1 MRDIVRER
9 AEKVLDIALLKA
21 RLSSKQCI
29 IEKREQEVADLGAR
43 LDQARVWL
51 QDIAAADW
59 GDWCRPAYGLQ
70 DMAKEALAAIWKE
83 E

>member
-1 MRDIVRER
+1 MCEECLKLKNQID
-9 AEKVLDIALLKA
+9 AECAEHAK
-21 RLSSKQCI
+21 
-29 IEKREQEVADLGAR
+29 EVADLGAR

>member
-1 MRDIVRER
+1 MTTEDREY
-9 AEKVLDIALLKA
+9 IAFCK
-21 RLSSKQCI
+21 
-29 IEKREQEVADLGAR
+29 GAR

-70 DMAKEALAAIWKE
+70 HMAKEALAAIWKE